1 MAMKAINKTS
11 LSCFSVRSVTSV
23 AKEKGFTLFE
33 ILVVMAIMI
42 FILAIIPPLFP
53 NVIAGTHMKSAT
65 RQLAAGL
72 QYTRSQ
78 AISKQKEM
86 TLTLDVD
93 SKLFQM
99 NEKTRALKV
108 PDEATITLTTAR
120 SEQITRHAGRIR
132 FFPDGSS
139 TGGQIKLAHAAKEF
153 LIDIHWLTGK
163 VRIYP

>member
-1 MAMKAINKTS
+1 MGKKAINETS
-11 LSCFSVRSVTSV
+11 YSFSSVNSVPSV
-23 AKEKGFTLFE
+23 AKVNGFTLFE
-33 ILVVMAIMI
+33 IMVVMAIMT
-42 FILAIIPPLFP
+42 FILAIVPPLFT
-53 NVIAGTHMKSAT
+53 NVVASTHVKSAT

-86 TLTLDVD
+86 TLSLDID
-93 SKLFQM
+93 RKSFQVG
-99 NEKTRALKV
+99 EKVKSLKV
-108 PDEATITLTTAR
+108 PDDAIISLVTAR
-120 SEQITRHAGRIR
+120 SEQTSTHAGRIR

-163 VRIYP
+163 IRIYP

>member
-1 MAMKAINKTS
+1 MTRYYG
-11 LSCFSVRSVTSV
+11 FR
-23 AKEKGFTLFE
+23 GFTLFE
-33 ILVVMAIMI
+33 ILVVMAIMT
-42 FILAIIPPLFP
+42 FILAIVPPLLP
-53 NVIAGTHMKSAT
+53 NVIAGTHVKSAT

-78 AISKQKEM
+78 AIKKQKEM

-93 SKLFQM
+93 RKSFRVDAKERLL
-99 NEKTRALKV
+99 NL
-108 PDEATITLTTAR
+108 PDDTMISLITAR
-120 SEQITRHAGRIR
+120 SEQITTHAGRIR

-163 VRIYP
+163 VRIFP